1 MDKEDGTKRDWIEEV
16 EELRQRVTELE
27 EIESERERLELEKV
41 ESQRKRNRNIAL
53 ILAVLPVFL
62 GMVIF
67 IINKSYFMQFFNPE
81 TRSCGLPFLLTAI
94 VLAIAAYP
102 TLRKS
107 FSVIESGEQSAGLL
121 LTALVI
127 IFLIVPA
134 ILILVLGP
142 AAMIVLSSSIGV
154 LN

>member
-1 MDKEDGTKRDWIEEV
+1 MDDEDGRKRELIEEV
-16 EELRQRVTELE
+16 EELRERVTELE
-27 EIESERERLELEKV
+27 EIESERERVELEKV
-41 ESQRKRNRNIAL
+41 ESQRKRNRSIAL

-67 IINKSYFMQFFNPE
+67 MINSSYFMHFFNRE
-81 TRSCGLPFLLTAI
+81 SRSCGLPLLLTTI
-94 VLAIAAYP
+94 VLALAAYP
-102 TLRKS
+102 ALRKS
-107 FSVIESGEQSAGLL
+107 FSVIESGAQSAGLL

-127 IFLIVPA
+127 IFLIFPA

-142 AAMIVLSSSIGV
+142 AAMLILSSSTGI